1 VRFHAFRRFREATLQ
16 RSEVR
21 QILIDFWM
29 GHENSDMSS
38 RYGKQLTE
46 DAEFRQQ
53 WAEKVGL
60 GFQLPDLSDVVA
72 NCATCATKSVE
83 LECNAAA

>member
-1 VRFHAFRRFREATLQ
+1 MGRERVRFHAFRRFREATLQ

-29 GHENSDMSS
+29 GHENSDMLS

-46 DAEFRQQ
+46 DVEFRQQ

-60 GFQLPDLSDVVA
+60 GFQLPIRPVQSLLA
-72 NCATCATKSVE
+72 LRALQNR
-83 LECNAAA
+83 

>member
-1 VRFHAFRRFREATLQ
+1 MVSGQSSRKMGRERVRFHAFRRFREATLQ

-46 DAEFRQQ
+46 DVEFRQQ

-60 GFQLPDLSDVVA
+60 GFQLPDPSG
-72 NCATCATKSVE
+72 S
-83 LECNAAA
+83 

>member
-1 VRFHAFRRFREATLQ
+1 MRFHAFRRLRLATLQ

-21 QILIDFWM
+21 QILIDHWM
-29 GHENSDMSS
+29 GHENGDMSS

-46 DAEFRQQ
+46 DVEFRQQ

-60 GFQLPDLSDVVA
+60 AFELPANSGSSVV
-72 NCATCATKSVE
+72 CATCATDSESKTV
-83 LECNAAA
+83 AA

>member
-1 VRFHAFRRFREATLQ
+1 MQ

-53 WAEKVGL
+53 WVEKVGL
-60 GFQLPDLSDVVA
+60 GFQLPDLSDVVV
-72 NCATCATKSVE
+72 NCATCATNSVE